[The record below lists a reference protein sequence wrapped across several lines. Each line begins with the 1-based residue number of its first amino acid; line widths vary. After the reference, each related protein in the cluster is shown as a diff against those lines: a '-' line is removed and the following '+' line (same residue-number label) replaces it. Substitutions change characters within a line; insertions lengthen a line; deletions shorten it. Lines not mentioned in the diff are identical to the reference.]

1 MANRDFELGARL
13 GEMVE
18 RIVASYDS
26 LPATRHVDRTYLP
39 NREETIE
46 LLQLILELLYPGFLG
61 RQHLNKHNVR
71 FHVGDLLPRIGE
83 VAYHQINN
91 CLCYSAESQN
101 PGSLAGRM
109 LDDQAEAITLSF
121 IEDIPHIREMLAAD
135 AQAAFDGDPAAM
147 NTDEVVLAYPGL
159 LAISVYRVANSFH
172 VRGVPLMP
180 RIMTEW
186 AHNQTGID
194 IHPGATIGRSFFIDH
209 GTGVVIGE
217 TTEIG
222 NFVKIYQGVTLGA
235 LSFPKDD
242 RGRVIRSAKRHPTVR
257 DNVTIY
263 ANAIVLGG
271 ETVLGKGS
279 VIGGSVFLTSSV
291 PPDSVVTFNP
301 PELRFRNRS
310 GAGPD
315 KPAPDAGALPDYAI

>member
-1 MANRDFELGARL
+1 
-13 GEMVE
+13 MVE
-18 RIVASYDS
+18 HVVASYDT
-26 LPATRHVDRTYLP
+26 LPATRHVDRQFLP
-39 NREETIE
+39 NRAETIE
-46 LLQLILELLYPGFLG
+46 LLQLILELLYPGFIG
-61 RQHLNKHNVR
+61 RQNLTRHNVR

-83 VAYHQINN
+83 VAFHQINN
-91 CLCYSAESQN
+91 CLCYAAEASN
-101 PGSLAGRM
+101 PGSLGGGT
-109 LDDQAEAITLSF
+109 LDDQAESITLSF
-121 IEDIPHIREMLAAD
+121 IEDIPHIREMLAD
-135 AQAAFDGDPAAM
+135 DTQAAFDGDPAAM

-172 VRGVPLMP
+172 ARGVPLMP

-194 IHPGATIGRSFFIDH
+194 IHPGATIGRRFFIDH

-222 NFVKIYQGVTLGA
+222 DNVKVYQGVTLGA

-271 ETVLGKGS
+271 ETVLGTGS

-310 GAGPD
+310 GVGPD
-315 KPAPDAGALPDYAI
+315 KPAPDAGSLPDYVI